1 MLCTFGSAHMYV
13 INSNLWALLEIQSAQ
28 VGPDTNISTKA
39 LSFFLEI
46 LTKIPKFLQNL
57 L

>member
-28 VGPDTNISTKA
+28 VGLDTNISTKA
-39 LSFFLEI
+39 LSFFLET